1 MDSQTYTP
9 SGEGTDN
16 TSQPVAGHGNWMSAD
31 LASSWVAAM
40 RSKYGSSMTHDV
52 EIHPEDETARV
63 SWTIVDSSIF
73 NVSERMLPLKCK
85 KVNLIVQKGKRI
97 YMK

>member
-1 MDSQTYTP
+1 
-9 SGEGTDN
+9 
-16 TSQPVAGHGNWMSAD
+16 
-31 LASSWVAAM
+31 
-40 RSKYGSSMTHDV
+40 MTHDV